1 MLHIKAALSLSAL
14 AISGALAAYSKIPQP
29 EPVFIAGSQ
38 YSVTLNQRSHEW
50 KLLSP
55 DGAELSV
62 ANTGPACAAQAP
74 LPNGVWLITRD
85 AQGRP
90 ELVAPSVTRLPKG
103 HPDHVALIACGEH
116 VEGRSLAAPLT
127 LIEWLGNSAGAVY
140 VE

>member
-1 MLHIKAALSLSAL
+1 MLHVKAALSLSAL
-14 AISGALAAYSKIPQP
+14 AISGALTAYSKIPQP

-38 YSVTLNQRSHEW
+38 YSATLNQRSHEW
-50 KLLSP
+50 KLLSS

-62 ANTGPACAAQAP
+62 ANTGATCAAQLP

-90 ELVAPSVTRLPKG
+90 ELLAPSVTTLPKG
-103 HPDHVALIACGEH
+103 YPEHVALVACGEH
-116 VEGRSLAAPLT
+116 AEGKSLAAPRA
-127 LIEWLGNSAGAVY
+127 LIDWLANSAGAVY